1 MEDIRIK
8 QKEINNLSGKVE
20 RSFLIIET
28 LTSVPEE
35 SSPLDE
41 FSKETHKLIV
51 VVHRDINEILTMVE
65 ENGKFSRDIKDLENQ
80 VL

>member
-1 MEDIRIK
+1 MLHNYK
-8 QKEINNLSGKVE
+8 KLFYNLL
-20 RSFLIIET
+20 LII
-28 LTSVPEE
+28 SQE
-35 SSPLDE
+35 SISLDE